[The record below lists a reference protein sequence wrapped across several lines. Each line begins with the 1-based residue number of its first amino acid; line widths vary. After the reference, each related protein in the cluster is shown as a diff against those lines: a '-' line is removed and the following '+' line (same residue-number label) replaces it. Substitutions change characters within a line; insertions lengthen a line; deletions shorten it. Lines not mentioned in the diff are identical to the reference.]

1 MQAEILMLFGVCFTA
16 AIGELLLPQ
25 STQNGTRTALRLL
38 TSLIVLLLI
47 LAPFLRIL
55 KNQDTLL
62 PSEITEEQAD
72 TEEFE
77 SIFEKALQAQSE
89 ADLKEG
95 LLTLLQKEYGVKEND
110 CQIHVFFD
118 DEGELFRV
126 SLFLSGKA
134 LLQDPLTIERDLAER
149 LGCEVE
155 VR

>member
-1 MQAEILMLFGVCFTA
+1 MQTEILMLFGVCFAA

-25 STQNGTRTALRLL
+25 STQSGTRTALRLL

-47 LAPFLRIL
+47 LTPFLRVL
-55 KNQDTLL
+55 KNRDALL
-62 PSEITEEQAD
+62 PDKITLEEPS

-77 SIFEKALQAQSE
+77 SLFEKALQAQSE
-89 ADLKEG
+89 VDLKEG
-95 LLTLLQKEYGVKEND
+95 LLSLLQKEYGIKESD

-118 DEGELFRV
+118 DEGELYNV

-134 LLQDPLTIERDLAER
+134 LLQDPTAIERDLAER
-149 LGCEVE
+149 LGCNVE